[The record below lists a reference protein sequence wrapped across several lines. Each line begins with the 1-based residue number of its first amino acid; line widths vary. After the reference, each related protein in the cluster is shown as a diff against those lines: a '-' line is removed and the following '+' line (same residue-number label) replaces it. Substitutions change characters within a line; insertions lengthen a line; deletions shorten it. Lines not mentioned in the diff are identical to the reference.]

1 MYRITALG
9 RIGRRQKHGTM
20 TSALLWLSAV
30 LVGMVSS
37 SEAWRATPPPL
48 PVLPIPSA
56 AQLMWQRREVIM
68 FFHFGMNT
76 FTDSEWGTGSEDP
89 ALFRPAGLNASQW
102 MDAAHAAGASLVI
115 LVAKHHD
122 GFCLWPS
129 TYTAHSVRSSPW
141 RGGRGDVVREFVDA
155 ARARGVD
162 AGLYLSPWDRHDERY
177 GQEVAYNEY
186 YEAQLHELL
195 TGYGGVS
202 EIWFDGAKGKNATNM
217 TYHFQEWFQTV
228 KQLQTSIN
236 IFSDDGPDVRWVG
249 DEMGFAGTTCWSTVN
264 RSMITIGEAGIEKY
278 LNEGDPRGG
287 DWVPPE
293 CDVSIRPGWF
303 WHRNETAKPL
313 SQLLEIYYNSVGRNC
328 VLLLNAP
335 PNSTGLVEDADI
347 ARLREF
353 GAAVATIFGTDLA
366 AGSAARA
373 SSERGV
379 GFAARNVLD
388 GRDDTYWVP
397 TAEDG
402 RRNGYWIELRRPALA
417 ARAQPFNVIRIQE
430 HVALG
435 QRVERHEV
443 CVDGVAVANGTTVGH
458 KRLHRL
464 PAPVTGGTVRIWIT
478 ARRGPPLLSAVGLY
492 LDPYVATDKM

>member
-1 MYRITALG
+1 MASSPLLLCLAV
-9 RIGRRQKHGTM
+9 
-20 TSALLWLSAV
+20 SALA
-30 LVGMVSS
+30 
-37 SEAWRATPPPL
+37 AAAARPATPPPL
-48 PVLPIPSA
+48 PVLPIPTA
-56 AQLMWQRREVIM
+56 AQLTWQRREVIM

-89 ALFRPAGLNASQW
+89 SLFRPAALNATQW
-102 MDAAHAAGASLVI
+102 MDAARAAGASLAI

-129 TYTAHSVRSSPW
+129 RYTDHSVRASPW
-141 RGGRGDVVREFVDA
+141 RGGAGDVVGEFVGA

-162 AGLYLSPWDRHDERY
+162 AGIYLSPWDRHDERY
-177 GQEVAYNEY
+177 GKEVAYNEY

-195 TGYGGVS
+195 TGYGSVS

-228 KQLQTSIN
+228 KQLQRSIN

-249 DEMGFAGTTCWSTVN
+249 DEKGFAGDTCWSTVN

-278 LNEGDPRGG
+278 LNGGDPRGR

-303 WHRNETAKPL
+303 WHKNETAKPL
-313 SQLLEIYYNSVGRNC
+313 RQLLEIYYNSVGRNC

-335 PNSTGLVEDADI
+335 PNSTGVVEDADV

-353 GAAVATIFGTDLA
+353 GAAVSAIFGTDLA

-373 SSERGV
+373 SSERGA
-379 GFAARNVLD
+379 GFSARNVVD
-388 GRDDTYWVP
+388 GREGTYWAP
-397 TAEDG
+397 AAGDG
-402 RRNGYWIELRRPALA
+402 GHWVELRRRAQDR
-417 ARAQPFNVIRIQE
+417 ARAFNVVRIQE

-435 QRVERHEV
+435 QRVERHAV
-443 CVDGVAVANGTTVGH
+443 YVDGAPVANGTTVGH

-464 PAPVTGGTVRIWIT
+464 PRPVAGATVRIWV
-478 ARRGPPLLSAVGLY
+478 AASRGPPLLSAVGLHH
-492 LDPYVATDKM
+492 DPFAAADTM

>member
-1 MYRITALG
+1 MASPLLSLATA
-9 RIGRRQKHGTM
+9 
-20 TSALLWLSAV
+20 ALAVAV
-30 LVGMVSS
+30 LISTT
-37 SEAWRATPPPL
+37 EAWRATPTPL

-56 AQLMWQRREVIM
+56 AQLKWQRREVIM

-76 FTDSEWGTGSEDP
+76 FTDSEWGTGWEDP
-89 ALFRPAGLNASQW
+89 SLFYPARLDATQW
-102 MDAAHAAGASLVI
+102 MDAARAAGASLAI

-122 GFCLWPS
+122 GFCVWPS
-129 TYTAHSVRSSPW
+129 EYTAHSVRASPW

-162 AGLYLSPWDRHDERY
+162 TGLYLSPWDRHDERY

-186 YEAQLHELL
+186 YESQLHELL
-195 TGYGGVS
+195 TGYGSVS
-202 EIWFDGAKGKNATNM
+202 EIWFDGAKGKDATNM

-228 KQLQTSIN
+228 KQLQPSIN
-236 IFSDDGPDVRWVG
+236 IFSAVGPDVRWVG
-249 DEMGFAGTTCWSTVN
+249 DETGEAGTTCWSTVN
-264 RSMITIGEAGIEKY
+264 RSMITIGEASDEKY
-278 LNEGDPRGG
+278 LNEGDPRGS

-303 WHRNETAKPL
+303 WHKSETAKPL
-313 SQLLEIYYNSVGRNC
+313 RQLLEIYYNSVGRNC
-328 VLLLNAP
+328 VLLLNVP
-335 PNSTGLVEDADI
+335 PNSTGLVEDADM

-366 AGSAARA
+366 AGSEARA
-373 SSERGV
+373 SSVRGA

-388 GRDDTYWVP
+388 GREDTYWAP

-402 RRNGYWIELRRPALA
+402 RRDVYWIELRRPPGAQ
-417 ARAQPFNVIRIQE
+417 ARPFNVVRIQE

-435 QRVERHEV
+435 QRVERHAV
-443 CVDGVAVANGTTVGH
+443 YVDGAPVAYGTTVGH

-464 PAPVTGGTVRIWIT
+464 PCPVAGGTVRVWIT
-478 ARRGPPLLSAVGLY
+478 ARRGPPLLSAVGLHY
-492 LDPYVATDKM
+492 DPFVAAATM

>member
-1 MYRITALG
+1 MGAGAI
-9 RIGRRQKHGTM
+9 
-20 TSALLWLSAV
+20 LLWLAAV
-30 LVGMVSS
+30 LLLLLAGGGGGGA
-37 SEAWRATPPPL
+37 EAWLATPPPL
-48 PVLPIPSA
+48 PVLPVPSA
-56 AQLMWQRREVIM
+56 AQLRWQRREVIM

-76 FTDSEWGTGSEDP
+76 FTDSEWGTGDEDP
-89 ALFRPAGLNASQW
+89 SLFRPAALDAAQW
-102 MDAAHAAGASLVI
+102 MDAARAAGASLAI

-129 TYTAHSVRSSPW
+129 AYTAHSVRASPW
-141 RGGRGDVVREFVDA
+141 RGGRGDVVAEFTAA
-155 ARARGVD
+155 ARAKGLD
-162 AGLYLSPWDRHDERY
+162 AGLYLSPWDRHDARY
-177 GQEVAYNEY
+177 GREVAYNEY

-195 TGYGGVS
+195 TGYGSVS

-217 TYHFQEWFQTV
+217 MYHFQEWFQTV

-249 DEMGFAGTTCWSTVN
+249 DEKGSAGETCWSTVN

-278 LNEGDPRGG
+278 LNEGDPRGP

-303 WHRNETAKPL
+303 WHKNETAKPL
-313 SQLLEIYYNSVGRNC
+313 RQLLDIYYNSVGRNC

-335 PNSTGLVEDADI
+335 PNATGLVEDADV

-353 GAAVATIFGTDLA
+353 GAAVAAIFGTDLA
-366 AGSAARA
+366 AGSAAIA
-373 SSERGV
+373 SSERGGAGG
-379 GFAARNVLD
+379 GFSARNVLD
-388 GRDDTYWVP
+388 GRDDTYWAP
-397 TAEDG
+397 AAEEDG
-402 RRNGYWIELRRPALA
+402 RRSGYWVELRRPAGAA
-417 ARAQPFNVIRIQE
+417 ARPFNVVRIQE

-443 CVDGVAVANGTTVGH
+443 VVDGEAVCNGTTVGH

-464 PAPVTGGTVRIWIT
+464 RRPVAGATVRVWIT
-478 ARRGPPLLSAVGLY
+478 ARRGPPLLTAMGLHF
-492 LDPYVATDKM
+492 DPFVAADTM

>member
-1 MYRITALG
+1 MASPLLCLAAAAL
-9 RIGRRQKHGTM
+9 
-20 TSALLWLSAV
+20 AVVAV
-30 LVGMVSS
+30 LVSTT
-37 SEAWRATPPPL
+37 EAWRATPPPL

-56 AQLMWQRREVIM
+56 PQLKWQCREVIM

-76 FTDSEWGTGSEDP
+76 FTDSEWGTG
-89 ALFRPAGLNASQW
+89 
-102 MDAAHAAGASLVI
+102 
-115 LVAKHHD
+115 
-122 GFCLWPS
+122 
-129 TYTAHSVRSSPW
+129 PW

-177 GQEVAYNEY
+177 GEEVAYNEY

-195 TGYGGVS
+195 TGYGSVS

-228 KQLQTSIN
+228 KQLQRSIN

-249 DEMGFAGTTCWSTVN
+249 DEKGYAGTTCWSTVN
-264 RSMITIGEAGIEKY
+264 RSMITIGEAGIEKATH
-278 LNEGDPRGG
+278 
-287 DWVPPE
+287 WVPPE
-293 CDVSIRPGWF
+293 CDVSIRTGWF
-303 WHRNETAKPL
+303 WHKNETAKPL

-366 AGSAARA
+366 AGS
-373 SSERGV
+373 ERGA

-388 GRDDTYWVP
+388 GRDDTYWAP
-397 TAEDG
+397 TGEDG
-402 RRNGYWIELRRPALA
+402 RRNGYWIELRLRRPGPG
-417 ARAQPFNVIRIQE
+417 AQAFNVVRIQE

-435 QRVERHEV
+435 QRVERHAV
-443 CVDGVAVANGTTVGH
+443 YVDGAPVANGTTVGH

-464 PAPVTGGTVRIWIT
+464 PRPVAGTTVRVWIA
-478 ARRGPPLLSAVGLY
+478 ARRGPPLLSAVGLHY
-492 LDPYVATDKM
+492 DPFVEANTM

>member
-1 MYRITALG
+1 MAR
-9 RIGRRQKHGTM
+9 
-20 TSALLWLSAV
+20 SALLLRLAAA
-30 LVGMVSS
+30 LVVFVVVGVVGPSGC
-37 SEAWRATPPPL
+37 EAWRVPPPL
-48 PVLPIPSA
+48 PVLPVPSA
-56 AQLMWQRREVIM
+56 AQLRWQRREVIM

-76 FTDSEWGTGSEDP
+76 FTDSEWGTGAEDP
-89 ALFRPAGLNASQW
+89 SVFRPAALNATQW
-102 MDAAHAAGASLVI
+102 MDAARAAGASLAI

-129 TYTAHSVRSSPW
+129 AYTRHSVRASPW
-141 RGGRGDVVREFVDA
+141 RGGRGDVVAEFTAA
-155 ARARGVD
+155 ARARGLD
-162 AGLYLSPWDRHDERY
+162 AGLYLSPWDRHDRRY
-177 GQEVAYNEY
+177 GDEVAYNEY

-195 TGYGGVS
+195 TGYGSVS

-228 KQLQTSIN
+228 RQLQTSIN

-249 DEMGFAGTTCWSTVN
+249 DENGSAGATCWSTVN

-278 LNEGDPRGG
+278 LNEGDPRGP

-293 CDVSIRPGWF
+293 CDVSIRRGWF

-313 SQLLEIYYNSVGRNC
+313 AQLLDIYYNSVGRNC

-335 PNSTGLVEDADI
+335 PNTTGLVPDADV

-373 SSERGV
+373 SSERGGPSG
-379 GFAARNVLD
+379 GFAASNVLD
-388 GRDDTYWVP
+388 GRDDTYWAP
-397 TAEDG
+397 SAEDGG
-402 RRNGYWIELRRPALA
+402 RRNGYWIELRRPAGAAA
-417 ARAQPFNVIRIQE
+417 ARPFNVVRIQE

-443 CVDGVAVANGTTVGH
+443 HVDGAAVVRNGTTVGH

-464 PAPVTGGTVRIWIT
+464 PRPVAGATVRLWIT
-478 ARRGPPLLSAVGLY
+478 ARRGPPLISAVGLH
-492 LDPYVATDKM
+492 LDPFVATDSM

>member
-1 MYRITALG
+1 MASSLLCLAAAA
-9 RIGRRQKHGTM
+9 
-20 TSALLWLSAV
+20 ALLAV
-30 LVGMVSS
+30 IAGGLVSS
-37 SEAWRATPPPL
+37 SEAWLATPPPL

-56 AQLMWQRREVIM
+56 AQLRWQRREVIM

-89 ALFRPAGLNASQW
+89 ALFRPSALNATQW
-102 MDAAHAAGASLVI
+102 MDAARAAGASLVI

-129 TYTAHSVRSSPW
+129 AYTAHSVRASPW
-141 RGGRGDVVREFVDA
+141 HGGHGDVVREFTDA

-177 GQEVAYNEY
+177 GKEVAYNEY

-195 TGYGGVS
+195 TGRYGSVS

-249 DEMGFAGTTCWSTVN
+249 DEKGFAGKTCWSTVN

-278 LNEGDPRGG
+278 LNEGDPRGR

-303 WHRNETAKPL
+303 WHKNETAKPL
-313 SQLLEIYYNSVGRNC
+313 RQLLEIYYNSVGRNC

-335 PNSTGLVEDADI
+335 PNTTGLVADADL

-353 GAAVATIFGTDLA
+353 GAAVDAIFATDLA

-373 SSERGV
+373 SSERGRE
-379 GFAARNVLD
+379 FAARNVLD
-388 GRDDTYWVP
+388 GRDDTYWAP
-397 TAEDG
+397 TDEDG
-402 RRNGYWIELRRPALA
+402 RRNGYWIELCRRPPA
-417 ARAQPFNVIRIQE
+417 AAQPVKPFNVVRIQE

-435 QRVERHEV
+435 QRVELHEV
-443 CVDGVAVANGTTVGH
+443 YVDGAPVANGTTVGH

-464 PAPVTGGTVRIWIT
+464 PRPVAGRTVRIWIK
-478 ARRGPPLLSAVGLY
+478 ARRGPPLLSAVGLH
-492 LDPYVATDKM
+492 LDPFVAADTM

>member
-1 MYRITALG
+1 MAAGRPLLCLAAVAL
-9 RIGRRQKHGTM
+9 
-20 TSALLWLSAV
+20 AFL
-30 LVGMVSS
+30 VSS
-37 SEAWRATPPPL
+37 SEAWRLATPPPL

-56 AQLMWQRREVIM
+56 AQLKWQQREVIM

-76 FTDSEWGTGSEDP
+76 FTDSEWGTGTEDP
-89 ALFRPAGLNASQW
+89 SLFRPAGLNATQW
-102 MDAAHAAGASLVI
+102 MDAARAAGASLAI

-129 TYTAHSVRSSPW
+129 AYTAHSVRASPW
-141 RGGRGDVVREFVDA
+141 LGGHGDVVAEFVGA
-155 ARARGVD
+155 ASARGVD
-162 AGLYLSPWDRHDERY
+162 AGIYLSPWDRHDEQY
-177 GQEVAYNEY
+177 GKEVAYNEY

-195 TGYGGVS
+195 TGYGSVS

-228 KQLQTSIN
+228 KQLQRSIN

-249 DEMGFAGTTCWSTVN
+249 DEKGFAGTTCWSTVN

-278 LNEGDPRGG
+278 LNEGDQRGS

-293 CDVSIRPGWF
+293 CDVSIRPGRF
-303 WHRNETAKPL
+303 WHKNETAKPL

-335 PNSTGLVEDADI
+335 PNSTGLVEDADV

-353 GAAVATIFGTDLA
+353 GEAIATIFGTDLA
-366 AGSAARA
+366 AGSSARA
-373 SSERGV
+373 SSERGGRRRG

-388 GRDDTYWVP
+388 GRDDTYWAP

-402 RRNGYWIELRRPALA
+402 RRNGYWIELRRPPASA
-417 ARAQPFNVIRIQE
+417 AFNVVRIQE

-443 CVDGVAVANGTTVGH
+443 YVDGAPVANGTTVGH

-464 PAPVTGGTVRIWIT
+464 PRAVAGRTVRIWIT
-478 ARRGPPLLSAVGLY
+478 AAPRGPPLLSAVGLHH
-492 LDPYVATDKM
+492 DPFVAEDAM